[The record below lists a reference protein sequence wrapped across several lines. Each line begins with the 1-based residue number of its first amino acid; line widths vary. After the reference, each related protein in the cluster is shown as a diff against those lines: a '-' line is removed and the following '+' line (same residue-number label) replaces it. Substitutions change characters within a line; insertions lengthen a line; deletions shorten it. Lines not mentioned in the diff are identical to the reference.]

1 MSDVVLVHAGIA
13 DSRMWEPQLESF
25 STEHR
30 VHTFDLPGFGEE
42 PLVPG
47 GLSYVDWVAERT
59 PPGSTVVGASF
70 GGRIALD
77 LALSRPDL
85 VARLVLVAP
94 GLGGWDWAEGA
105 RAGFA
110 EEEAAIEKG
119 DLAGAAEAQARMW
132 LADDADDEVAVL
144 VRDMTIR
151 TYELQLPVEDEVDVD
166 WAEPPA
172 RERLGEVAM
181 PTLLVIGARDVPDM
195 LEIVALLERGIL
207 GARKVVIEGAGH
219 LPNLERP
226 AAFNQAVLPFLR
238 G

>member
-1 MSDVVLVHAGIA
+1 
-13 DSRMWEPQLESF
+13 
-25 STEHR
+25 
-30 VHTFDLPGFGEE
+30 
-42 PLVPG
+42 
-47 GLSYVDWVAERT
+47 
-59 PPGSTVVGASF
+59 
-70 GGRIALD
+70 
-77 LALSRPDL
+77 
-85 VARLVLVAP
+85 
-94 GLGGWDWAEGA
+94 
-105 RAGFA
+105 
-110 EEEAAIEKG
+110 
-119 DLAGAAEAQARMW
+119 MW

-151 TYELQLPVEDEVDVD
+151 TYELQLPVENEVDVD

-172 RERLGEVAM
+172 RERLGEVAV